1 MSGRERACRGM
12 GAESRSEPGGRRL
25 NTWKEIAGFFG
36 CDERTVKR
44 WEASRRLPVRRLPN
58 GSRSAVF
65 AYEAELRAWLDGGG
79 AADLTGRD
87 NAPVDSD
94 PSHPA
99 FRLSRV
105 ALTVLFVA
113 AVLAGL
119 AALRLAFPTGRNEVS
134 ATP

>member
-79 AADLTGRD
+79 AAETAGPETL
-87 NAPVDSD
+87 PSDSK
-94 PSHPA
+94 S
-99 FRLSRV
+99 SRRR
-105 ALTVLFVA
+105 T
-113 AVLAGL
+113 
-119 AALRLAFPTGRNEVS
+119 FPL
-134 ATP
+134 